1 MLGIAA
7 RTVRA
12 QVYPGLKEVHLV
24 AFTASEMAA
33 LLAAAAEAAGEGAGD
48 AQDAAPVAQ
57 DAAPAEAEPAET

>member
-12 QVYPGLKEVHLV
+12 QAYPGLKEVHLV

-48 AQDAAPVAQ
+48 AQDAAP
-57 DAAPAEAEPAET
+57 AEAEPAET